1 MRGRRY
7 RVLFIIL
14 LFSVLLLSSRVGRL
28 YADDGSVYR
37 MRFLPH
43 AIARSYF
50 PAGDDYMIPVDERT
64 ATLIERAR
72 SYESE
77 GNFRQALRYYSTAY
91 RRAAQPATPYI
102 AFKLCTLEEQ
112 NGEAIGC
119 MKDLIDRSP
128 DFPLIDA
135 VRFELAFRLFLLG
148 KTQESLRYLSLIEQ
162 NETGGAPIFMP
173 SALYF
178 SGIIEAYD
186 GNPEVALVSFERA
199 IESMNAT
206 GGEDYRNIYPGLYLE
221 MAKVLFTLAEYD
233 KSEALLI
240 GIYGTAP
247 LALEQSEALFY
258 LGEVYT
264 AQTEWDRAHA
274 AYSELA
280 LQYGGTPFALQAQK
294 KLDGMPDIEYQNL
307 TLQPVYNE
315 SLLTGRY
322 GLDESTAI
330 ETVDEA
336 AGSGAYALQLGSF
349 SSEENAQGLVEQLQN
364 LDFPAFLVQ
373 AQVEEVYYYRVRVG
387 FYESKEEARKVLQ
400 ALGEL
405 GYSGYILKDE

>member
-1 MRGRRY
+1 MRKRRY
-7 RVLFIIL
+7 RVSFIIL
-14 LFSVLLLSSRVGRL
+14 LFSVLFLSLRVGRL
-28 YADDGSVYR
+28 HADDGSVYR

-64 ATLIERAR
+64 ETLIERAR
-72 SYESE
+72 SFESE
-77 GNFRQALRYYSTAY
+77 GNVRQAQRYYSTAY
-91 RRAAQPATPYI
+91 RRAAEPAVPYI

-112 NGEAIGC
+112 NGVAIGC

-128 DFPLIDA
+128 NFPLIDA

-148 KTQESLRYLSLIEQ
+148 KTQESLRNLSLIEQ

-178 SGIIEAYD
+178 SGIIEAHD
-186 GNPEVALVSFERA
+186 GNPEAALVSFEKA
-199 IESMNAT
+199 IEAMNAT

-264 AQTEWDRAHA
+264 AQTKWDRAHA
-274 AYSELA
+274 AYSGLA
-280 LQYGGTPFALQAQK
+280 LHYGGTPFALQAQK

-307 TLQPVYNE
+307 MLQSVYDE

-322 GLDESTAI
+322 GLDESTASD
-330 ETVDEA
+330 TVDEA
-336 AGSGAYALQLGSF
+336 AGSGVFALQLGSF
-349 SSEENAQGLVEQLQN
+349 SSEENAQAFVEQLQF

-387 FYESKEEARKVLQ
+387 FYKSMEEAQKVLQ

-405 GYSGYILKDE
+405 GYSGYVLKDE